1 MFKNTLISGL
11 KFCFI
16 CFSAEHV
23 NNPNTVLGDALW
35 LFSLKFV
42 VVMRKTW
49 KFSPEISSRKVKKC
63 APLQRQFYSFGAPA
77 GTLTILYRSL
87 QRVGNASYAVCFLC
101 ASVLDTLCSL
111 PGSIRQEKEPRF
123 QITFKMAAMFDREI
137 LYPLYAS
144 RLAK

>member
-1 MFKNTLISGL
+1 MAIFVK
-11 KFCFI
+11 I
-16 CFSAEHV
+16 CCRDEKDVKILPGNILSEGKKMR
-23 NNPNTVLGDALW
+23 TSSEIVLQFW
-35 LFSLKFV
+35 
-42 VVMRKTW
+42 
-49 KFSPEISSRKVKKC
+49 SPSR
-63 APLQRQFYSFGAPA
+63 Y
-77 GTLTILYRSL
+77 IDYSL
-87 QRVGNASYAVCFLC
+87 QRVGNTIYAVCFG